1 MKLKI
6 NSKKIIPIILAAGR
20 GSRMGRLTKNKPKS
34 FVKID
39 KSKRLIDKV
48 INNFEMLGF
57 ENKVIITGYRSNQFN
72 QFKKTYKIKN
82 RKWKSTNIFGSL
94 ICADKILSK
103 YQCIIS
109 YADIFYEKDAI
120 EILCKSKIKRGIVI
134 LSFNNW
140 KKYWQQ
146 RFNNPLTDLETFKTD
161 KNNKLLEIG
170 NRTSSYDN
178 IKGQYMGVF
187 KIDPYSWKR
196 IKQYIFK
203 NIKNLDKIEKIELF
217 QLILKKKICNI
228 YVKNYKK
235 KWFEID
241 NVKDYKIFLNQTN
254 LNS

>member
-146 RFNNPLTDLETFKTD
+146 RFNNPLTDLEVQTGCLNHAD
-161 KNNKLLEIG
+161 PVIG
-170 NRTSSYDN
+170 
-178 IKGQYMGVF
+178 
-187 KIDPYSWKR
+187 
-196 IKQYIFK
+196 
-203 NIKNLDKIEKIELF
+203 
-217 QLILKKKICNI
+217 KK
-228 YVKNYKK
+228 
-235 KWFEID
+235 
-241 NVKDYKIFLNQTN
+241 
-254 LNS
+254 